1 MKLDI
6 IFDKEL
12 FMKGK
17 GERQMNERVKKNLG
31 YVANG
36 IKDIIGD
43 CNSILVAIE
52 DPTEMEDVF
61 YVEDKLGR
69 MMRNIEILKDRTRK
83 IPDMFDEED

>member
-1 MKLDI
+1 MDLNTLKRLRED
-6 IFDKEL
+6 E
-12 FMKGK
+12 
-17 GERQMNERVKKNLG
+17 ENQTNERVRRNLG

-36 IKDIIGD
+36 IKNLIGD
-43 CNSILVAIE
+43 CNSILVAID

-69 MMRNIEILKDRTRK
+69 MMRDIKILKDRTMK

>member
-17 GERQMNERVKKNLG
+17 GERQMNERVRKNLG

-36 IKDIIGD
+36 IKDLIWD
-43 CNSILVAIE
+43 CNSILETIE
-52 DPTEMEDVF
+52 NATEMEDVF
-61 YVEDKLGR
+61 YIEDKISR
-69 MMRNIEILKDRTRK
+69 IERSAEILRERTRD